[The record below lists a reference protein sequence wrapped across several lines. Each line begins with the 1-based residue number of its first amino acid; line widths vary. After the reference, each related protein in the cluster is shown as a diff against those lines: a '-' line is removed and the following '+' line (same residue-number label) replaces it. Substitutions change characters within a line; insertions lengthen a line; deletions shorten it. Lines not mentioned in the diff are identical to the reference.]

1 MAYGV
6 ILISVVFSILLMQ
19 KTFCSSQEFFF
30 LNGEQVTNVISLGT
44 RIVVGT
50 TAALYDI
57 STSGLNQLQRLS
69 LSGRNRLLV
78 KVNEGMFSNLVM
90 SCDTSV
96 CFLAELSN
104 FTIMPWRVA
113 SDACLRPTT
122 SLAPGIFALSAGD
135 FPELLYVDS
144 ATQNLV
150 RRIVRGQ
157 LKNVN
162 LGGPYP
168 PSNSMFD
175 MLVMNDEAR
184 SGEFNY
190 YLQFS
195 HDNFLY
201 MIADREI
208 DDNEAPIPAARVL
221 RFCSNDSTSTRNVFR
236 SYMELK
242 LSCGSGTS
250 ITAAAFV
257 SAQPFGQPTLVV
269 AAESDA
275 SSESYICAYSLASN
289 DAAMLFKFDDCLAGQ
304 GMAGFTRYGTSQ
316 QQLCRNFT
324 TLAQKVNHNSNCVI
338 LFIYLL
344 L

>member
-1 MAYGV
+1 MCGV
-6 ILISVVFSILLMQ
+6 GFLSVVVSILMMQ
-19 KTFCSSQEFFF
+19 ATLCSGMEFVFP
-30 LNGEQVTNVISLGT
+30 NEEQVTNVISSGT
-44 RIVVGT
+44 RIIVGT

-96 CFLAELSN
+96 CFLAEVAN

-113 SDACLRPTT
+113 SDTVLRPTT
-122 SLAPGIFALSAGD
+122 PLSPGIFALSAGD
-135 FPELLYVDS
+135 LPELLYVDS
-144 ATQNLV
+144 ATSTLV

-162 LGGPYP
+162 LAGPYP
-168 PSNSMFD
+168 PSNSVFD

-208 DDNEAPIPAARVL
+208 DDSEDPIPAARVL

-269 AAESDA
+269 AAESGA
-275 SSESYICAYSLASN
+275 SSESYICAYSLASI
-289 DAAMLFKFDDCLAGQ
+289 DAAMLFKFEDCLAGQ

-316 QQLCRNFT
+316 QQVCRDFT
-324 TLAQKVNHNSNCVI
+324 NLPQKVNHNSNCVI

-344 L
+344 K